1 MVAQARKKPPVKTG
15 PREKSIILTSMQ
27 AAVVDAT
34 LQGKHTATRTDNKKE
49 KDDGT
54 ADENKSGQNNQGFH
68 AVHSDQILR
77 RIMA

>member
-34 LQGKHTATRTDNKKE
+34 LQGKDRVAACVAAGYVKPFLITCAP
-49 KDDGT
+49 
-54 ADENKSGQNNQGFH
+54 
-68 AVHSDQILR
+68 
-77 RIMA
+77 